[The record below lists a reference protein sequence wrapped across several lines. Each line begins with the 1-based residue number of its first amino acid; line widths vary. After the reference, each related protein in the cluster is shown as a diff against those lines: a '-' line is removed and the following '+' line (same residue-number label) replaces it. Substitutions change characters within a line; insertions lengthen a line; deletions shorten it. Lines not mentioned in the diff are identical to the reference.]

1 MCIMCAHQKP
11 MVQEVSSASPYEQL
25 VSRSAALGHRP
36 REAGRCREAGK
47 GVKRMKK
54 GSKKKKTHSTI
65 GTVNRNFFVGV
76 YWSPLSIC
84 SHMFRLSYAPALNSK
99 GMP

>member
-11 MVQEVSSASPYEQL
+11 MVQEVSSASSYEQL

-54 GSKKKKTHSTI
+54 GSKKKL
-65 GTVNRNFFVGV
+65 TVL
-76 YWSPLSIC
+76 SALSIEISSSVCTGHHYRFVPTC
-84 SHMFRLSYAPALNSK
+84 SGYRTP
-99 GMP
+99 PR